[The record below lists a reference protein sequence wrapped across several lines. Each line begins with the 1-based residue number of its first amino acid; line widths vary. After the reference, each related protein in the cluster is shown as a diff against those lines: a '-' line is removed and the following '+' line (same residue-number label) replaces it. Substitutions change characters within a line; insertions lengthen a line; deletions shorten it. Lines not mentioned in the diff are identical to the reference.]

1 MRMIKKT
8 FNLIAKYGWSM
19 TLMLLG
25 AFALGF
31 TWSSSDQLYTNIR
44 LFDRIAMM
52 VSENYVADVDE
63 GKMIKAGIDA
73 MLSKLDK
80 YSRFLQ
86 DADYMRLRQ
95 ETDGQFEGSHRK
107 RVRRD
112 DSEKAGEKRKVV
124 GGKVMKKLVLAAQSL
139 LV

>member
-19 TLMLLG
+19 TLMLLA

-31 TWSSSDQLYTNIR
+31 TWSSSDQLYSNIR

-86 DADYMRLRQ
+86 
-95 ETDGQFEGSHRK
+95 K
-107 RVRRD
+107 
-112 DSEKAGEKRKVV
+112 
-124 GGKVMKKLVLAAQSL
+124 
-139 LV
+139 